1 MIKAAKEL
9 IDKYQSITLEQLKS
23 LWESEVEQNPGC
35 VIDGGWVLSLITNFG
50 SCACVLCK
58 ATNQTCSLCIHN
70 YRPNR
75 PSWDKRGIPC
85 VDDLYHKMEYAKTPE
100 ELYGYIQNRINY
112 LNELISYAEQQ
123 TNS

>member
-23 LWESEVEQNPGC
+23 LWEKEVEQNPEY

-58 ATNQTCSLCIHN
+58 AADQTCSLWIHN

-75 PSWDKRGIPC
+75 PDWDKRGIPC
-85 VDDLYHKMEYAKTPE
+85 VDDLYHKMEYAETPE
-100 ELYGYIQNRINY
+100 ELYEYIQNRIEY
-112 LNELISYAEQQ
+112 LKYLIECSQ
-123 TNS
+123 TNL

>member
-23 LWESEVEQNPGC
+23 LWESESEQNIGC
-35 VIDGGWVLSLITNFG
+35 IIDGGWVLSLITGFG

-58 ATNQTCSLCIHN
+58 ASNQSCLMCIHKYN
-70 YRPNR
+70 PDWNNC
-75 PSWDKRGIPC
+75 GNPC
-85 VDDLYHKMEYAKTPE
+85 IDGLYCKMEEARTPE
-100 ELYGYIQNRINY
+100 KLYEYIQNRINY

-123 TNS
+123 TNPSI